1 MALIDSL
8 DRENRTPLHY
18 AAAKGSLEVR
28 EESPLVCITDNIPI
42 YRDLSNTPLLPSIK
56 PPF

>member
-28 EESPLVCITDNIPI
+28 EEYKFATGVMDSCLLQAPGLL
-42 YRDLSNTPLLPSIK
+42 LSR
-56 PPF
+56 